1 MTELTKILGKSY
13 EKLKK
18 ISRSLENRAPELDSE
33 MTVGVN
39 CRYLPRGVHSI
50 GRCFCKKLG
59 VVIFFLVFN
68 FRRHFCFFTN

>member
-18 ISRSLENRAPELDSE
+18 ISRNLENRAPELDSE

-39 CRYLPRGVHSI
+39 CRYLPAASTPLAGASVKSWE
-50 GRCFCKKLG
+50 
-59 VVIFFLVFN
+59 
-68 FRRHFCFFTN
+68 

>member
-33 MTVGVN
+33 MTVESTAVTFPAASTPLAGGSKM
-39 CRYLPRGVHSI
+39 L
-50 GRCFCKKLG
+50 L
-59 VVIFFLVFN
+59 
-68 FRRHFCFFTN
+68 

>member
-39 CRYLPRGVHSI
+39 CRYLPRGVHFI
-50 GRCFCKKLG
+50 GRWKQDASVKSWE
-59 VVIFFLVFN
+59 
-68 FRRHFCFFTN
+68 